1 MNNIIFIHGLESSGH
16 GFKGNLFRK
25 IIPKILTPD
34 FTPFSTKI
42 PLKNLL
48 HRRMSELEKITHNK
62 SNWIIIGSSFG
73 GLMATIYALKYSEKV
88 TSLILL
94 APFLNTPLLQ
104 LNSYNQI
111 DKPVIVFHGKK
122 DTVVPLEKTQDIAKL
137 LFANLIYNIVDDD
150 HQLQRTVSEID
161 WSALLSHY
169 M

>member
-1 MNNIIFIHGLESSGH
+1 MNCIIYIHGLESSGH

-25 IIPKILTPD
+25 INPKILTPD
-34 FTPFSTKI
+34 FTPFSPKI
-42 PLKNLL
+42 SLENLL
-48 HRRMSELEKITHNK
+48 RRRMSELEKIANYK

-73 GLMATIYALKYSEKV
+73 GLMATIYALKYPEKV

-104 LNSYNQI
+104 LKSSNQI
-111 DKPVIVFHGKK
+111 DIPVIIFHGNK
-122 DTVVPLEKTQDIAKL
+122 DIVVPLEKTQEIAKS
-137 LFANLIYNIVDDD
+137 LFVNLIYNIVDDD

-161 WSALLSHY
+161 WSSLLSHN